1 MPRFFFDL
9 LIDSRLL
16 PDPGGMPFPSRAAAM
31 AVADKLAR
39 HLTLN
44 RTELRDSSSCVRVRN
59 EHGEEVYRCPIDTGP
74 STGRGC
80 KAPRDCSSTD

>member
-16 PDPGGMPFPSRAAAM
+16 PDPGGMPFPSRAAAT

-44 RTELRDSSSCVRVRN
+44 RTELRNGSSCVRVRD
-59 EHGEEVYRCPIDTGP
+59 ERGEEVYRCSIDSEPPAEHAGM
-74 STGRGC
+74 
-80 KAPRDCSSTD
+80 APPDFSSTD